1 VVNEADND
9 SQALDCTNPSHAQD
23 GIIESSVCQSGA
35 ISENHQ
41 GVYATEAMIFSPPGQ
56 RHRITVSNR
65 EPPLMAYAWMGHQG
79 QTCRSE
85 NGVLVNGLVLL
96 TSTVCAWSS
105 TNHGNSKRLEL

>member
-1 VVNEADND
+1 VANEADND

-35 ISENHQ
+35 VSENHL

-65 EPPLMAYAWMGHQG
+65 EPTLMAYAWMGPKDKLADQKMVFWRKWPG
-79 QTCRSE
+79 SSDFDR
-85 NGVLVNGLVLL
+85 VRLVFNE
-96 TSTVCAWSS
+96 SW
-105 TNHGNSKRLEL
+105 KQ